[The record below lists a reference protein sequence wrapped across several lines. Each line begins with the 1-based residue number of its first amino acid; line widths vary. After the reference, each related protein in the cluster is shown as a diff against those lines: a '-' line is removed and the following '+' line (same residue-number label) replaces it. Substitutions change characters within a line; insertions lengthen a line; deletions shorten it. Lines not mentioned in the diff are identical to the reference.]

1 MIGFGSAL
9 SFLGSRVGMIAIALV
24 VGYFAGHSA
33 ASNGVKV
40 IGLKSENASLRAD
53 MAVSEA
59 AAKAADA
66 EAESLRSAEAS
77 LLEKINEYRVELKAR
92 GDGKSCRLTGADV
105 KRLRGIK

>member
-1 MIGFGSAL
+1 MISLGLAL
-9 SFLGSRVGMIAIALV
+9 SFVGSRAGMVATALV
-24 VGYFAGHSA
+24 VGYFVGHSA

-40 IGLKSENASLRAD
+40 ISLKSENATLRAD
-53 MAVSEA
+53 IAVSEA
-59 AAKAADA
+59 AAKAADT

-92 GDGKSCRLTGADV
+92 GDGKTCRLSGADV